1 MDDWMVWKETK
12 RERIRLNVEE
22 EEELRERKGE
32 KREWRMR
39 QGSLYMLVKFI
50 SKFLPFS
57 IK

>member
-1 MDDWMVWKETK
+1 MVWKETK

-22 EEELRERKGE
+22 EEELRVKGE